1 MDRPSILGL
10 IAAVLSGAVPF
21 LYLGLIA
28 GGAVGVQG
36 DEARVAI
43 VVGVLSA
50 LPACAVVG
58 SFRSR
63 SNAGI
68 ALLGVAAVGLLVF
81 GGLALFSIGLPLIVA
96 SVFAWAALVRAA
108 LTRWRRP
115 A

>member
-10 IAAVLSGAVPF
+10 IAAVLSGAVAF

-36 DEARVAI
+36 DEVGVAI
-43 VVGVLSA
+43 VVGVLFA
-50 LPACAVVG
+50 LPACAAVG

-63 SNAGI
+63 SNSGI
-68 ALLGVAAVGLLVF
+68 ALIGVAAVGLLVF

-96 SVFAWAALVRAA
+96 SVFAFAALVQATRA
-108 LTRWRRP
+108 R
-115 A
+115 